1 MTMTLPLAPPEYFVE
16 GYKII
21 EEQADSMREYPDIH
35 LFLAYLRRNWLSAA
49 SKVSVYKCPARTNN
63 IVESFHNM
71 ATKKF
76 GTKHPNL
83 WIFLGNYFYL
93 YSLLSFIVLSAILSK
108 VMQYCSICLF
118 FFQKK

>member
-21 EEQADSMREYPDIH
+21 EEQADSMRECPDIH
-35 LFLAYLRRNWLSAA
+35 LFLAYFRRNWLPAA

-83 WIFLGNYFYL
+83 WIFLGNYFL
-93 YSLLSFIVLSAILSK
+93 SLFIAFIYCLICYFIKSYAILF
-108 VMQYCSICLF
+108 YF
-118 FFQKK
+118 FFLFHPL